1 MLMRVTHLNLWYNI
15 LTKETNKDD
24 DDIENP
30 ITLSYTKPDGE
41 KVSVE
46 IHDEAQAEDEYHTMW
61 WFCGHDVKFSVD

>member
-1 MLMRVTHLNLWYNI
+1 MELSRRSKTWHGFNVSEVSDSEY
-15 LTKETNKDD
+15 
-24 DDIENP
+24 P

-61 WFCGHDVKFSVD
+61 WFCGQDVKFSVD